1 METFRILTTCVWSHV
16 KSIAFIADK
25 NYFETQ
31 CNMPASPTPRHMKFH
46 LQIRQLQ
53 LQYEASSQIFYC
65 CLFVNWSEQKLIMKV
80 CGHRT
85 RVGWQLRSDKLIFCS
100 ILSLFTNQPH
110 MSCVSFHEFYVFLL
124 FILKQSLNKNY
135 FIQSGQSWEFVKW

>member
-1 METFRILTTCVWSHV
+1 MWILNTWMETFRILTTCVWSHV

-25 NYFETQ
+25 NYFEIH

-85 RVGWQLRSDKLIFCS
+85 RVGWQLSSDKLIFCIIYHCLQINHICQ
-100 ILSLFTNQPH
+100 ILAFMNFMSSSSLSSSSH
-110 MSCVSFHEFYVFLL
+110 
-124 FILKQSLNKNY
+124 
-135 FIQSGQSWEFVKW
+135 